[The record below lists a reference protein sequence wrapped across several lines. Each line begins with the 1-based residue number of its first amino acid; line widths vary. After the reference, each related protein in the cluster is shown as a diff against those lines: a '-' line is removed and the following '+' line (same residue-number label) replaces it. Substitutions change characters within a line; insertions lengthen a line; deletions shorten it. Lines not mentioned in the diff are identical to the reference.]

1 MFFIGIDIGTTSICA
16 VLYDSLQNQA
26 VKELHGENHF
36 LQGEGF
42 VQNPE
47 EIVATSQRLL
57 EELLE
62 DVCWEE
68 ENLSEHEKNIGM
80 QIGGIGISS
89 QMHGILYVDREGKAV
104 SPFYTWKNEWGN
116 ENYRDGKTYA
126 EYLSEQTG
134 MNLHSGYGSVTHFC
148 LQKKRMIP
156 EKAAAFVNIGDY
168 FAMRLTGSGKFLTD
182 VTIAASFGG
191 FDLQKRRFD
200 LSAMKT
206 AGVDVSYYPEV
217 AEGKETGTFRGIPVF
232 CAVGDNQA
240 SFLGAVRD
248 KKRSVSVN
256 VGTGSQVSVF
266 SEELYETG
274 KGEVRPFP
282 GGGWLYVGASV
293 NGGKVY
299 ERLAVF
305 FKEIL
310 DSFGGCAEHRTVYEV
325 MECLG
330 STKKE
335 TDLRV
340 RPLLYGGRKNM
351 QEETTGDSG
360 AKETIRKDGWKE
372 AAAAA
377 SGIFGLKEDNFHA
390 SDLVRG
396 FVSGMAEELYELYLE
411 FPDELRSGKT
421 GIVASGNGIRKNPLL
436 KEEVEK
442 IYRLPV
448 SFTDRKEEAATGAAV
463 IAETLV
469 GKKKMLQYGGNH
481 EK

>member
-1 MFFIGIDIGTTSICA
+1 MFFIGIDIGTTSICG
-16 VLYDSLQNQA
+16 VLYDSLHDKV

-42 VQNPE
+42 RQNPE
-47 EIVATSQRLL
+47 EIVTTSRKLL

-62 DVCWEE
+62 DICPEG
-68 ENLSEHEKNIGM
+68 EKNRGHGESGRL

-89 QMHGILYVDREGKAV
+89 QMHGILYTDREGKAV

-116 ENYRDGKTYA
+116 ECYRDGKTYA

-134 MNLHSGYGSVTHFC
+134 MDLYSGYGSVTHFY
-148 LQKKRMIP
+148 LQKRGLIP
-156 EKAAAFVNIGDY
+156 EEAVAFVNIGDY
-168 FAMRLTGSGKFLTD
+168 FAMKLTGTKKTLAD

-191 FDLQKRRFD
+191 LDLKKRQFA
-200 LSAMKT
+200 LSTMEK
-206 AGVDVSYYPEV
+206 AGIDISYYPEV
-217 AEGKETGTFRGIPVF
+217 TEGKEAGRCRGIPVF
-232 CAVGDNQA
+232 CAVGDNQT
-240 SFLGAVRD
+240 SFLGAIKD

-266 SEELYETG
+266 SEKLYETG
-274 KGEVRPFP
+274 RGEVRPFP

-310 DSFGGCAEHRTVYEV
+310 DSFGAAVEQGTVYEV
-325 MECLG
+325 MERIG
-330 STKKE
+330 GKKKE

-340 RPLLYGGRKNM
+340 RPALYGGRENVREEAVRERGR
-351 QEETTGDSG
+351 EET
-360 AKETIRKDGWKE
+360 
-372 AAAAA
+372 AAVT
-377 SGIFGLKEDNFHA
+377 SGIFGLKEENFHG

-396 FVSGMAEELYELYLE
+396 FVSGMAEELYELYQS
-411 FPDELRSGKT
+411 FPEELRRGKT
-421 GIVASGNGIRKNPLL
+421 GITASGNGIRKNLLL
-436 KEEVEK
+436 KEEIEK
-442 IYRLPV
+442 IYKLPV
-448 SFTDRKEEAATGAAV
+448 VFTDRKEEAATGAA
-463 IAETLV
+463 IMAEILV
-469 GKKKMLQYGGNH
+469 RKENANY